1 MGRLEALLAA
11 NPFPGLR
18 AFTPAESDRF
28 FGRRKQIDEL
38 LNLLATRRLIAVA
51 GASGSG
57 KSSLVLAGLIST
69 LARRHAQGEGDTD
82 YTDWQPVVMR
92 PGGAPLGQ
100 LALALSKALG
110 PANADLAEQARR
122 ADTLFGQLSLGS
134 NGLVEVVRRAR
145 LAEERQLLL
154 VVDQF
159 EELFR
164 FTKVSGGATDAE
176 EARAFVKL
184 LLQAAADR
192 DLPLRIVLTLRTD
205 ALGSCAEFANLP
217 EAVSRG
223 QYLVPRLTRE
233 QRKEAITKPVDLR
246 DARIAPRLVQ
256 RLLNDVSDDFDDLPV
271 MQHALSRTWAHW
283 AQASQGDRPI
293 DIEDYLAVGGAT
305 EALSRHADEAA
316 HSVAWPNNAD
326 PVMVSAMVSK
336 VFRALTERRPE
347 GAEVRRPLSFD
358 TLCAVCGP
366 DDTPA
371 LKAQVRAAVAAV
383 VERFRQPGTAFLL
396 PPSDVPLASNPVI
409 DISHESL
416 IRQWQRLRGWVADEA
431 TARTEL
437 LRLVN
442 EAQRHDDAG
451 GDLWRGRNLE
461 RALEWQASTRPTAA
475 WVGLCTGGQGA
486 APFAS
491 AQRFITDSQAD
502 ARREQQRDQRRL
514 WGMRGLAAAVLVLAV
529 GTAVNNAIKHRLGR
543 ATELASLALLELPR
557 DPALSAHLA
566 VMALDHDDRATQAE
580 PVLRQAMAALEVAYT
595 EKVLSFGGPVA
606 DMRLSAD
613 GALLVVAA
621 QQTAT
626 VIDTTTWDKDRGVVL
641 KFPKP
646 LRKAWLV
653 ANGTWVLAL
662 DEGGQVQAQP
672 VAGGAVTPM
681 ACSGP
686 DNPVSIA
693 AVSPP
698 DAQGNAALA
707 LGCFDGE
714 IVSAKVTA
722 QGLSD
727 RFLLTR
733 STGPTITALG
743 FSGDGQYLASGDSV
757 GHGQI
762 WKPGHAGPW
771 LNTAAIRH
779 DEAIRDIGFH
789 QRDLRLL
796 ATASDDGTA
805 AVWTLDLPH
814 RSIVPG
820 SPFEPATAK
829 LLHRR
834 PVALARFAGRAD
846 DPNKLLSMADKRVYF
861 WNDETHRDV
870 REHDDAVTDATV
882 SEDGEWIVSASADG
896 TARVWSTRLGT
907 AVAVLRGHRSQLS
920 RALFGPNHA
929 VLTASDDNMVRVWR
943 VQPPL
948 LLEARSGRL
957 QVAVVRGHE
966 PAGALLC
973 GERSDDDALVT
984 AKPAAGKGAPK
995 SAAAAAPALCRMVAL
1010 TDLSQRSDAALAE
1023 FKANAAGVVNAS
1035 LSADGQ
1041 WLLGQPQSAVVSH
1054 RQVLWAVKTQT
1065 LLEPAW
1071 LEGIVKGA
1079 FARDAPRLA
1088 AIKANGGLV
1097 VWDISGLGGAAPSV
1111 VTEVLP
1117 VAGHAT
1123 PSLLAISPDGRW
1135 LATADGKQISLRDI
1149 STAAATPQ
1157 LLAGHTGDVRAL
1169 SFSRD
1174 SQRIVS
1180 AGADR
1185 SALVWSVAG
1194 RAQPVLLSGG
1204 HTAALTAAA
1213 FSPDG
1218 KLVATGS
1225 SDATIR
1231 LWDSSNGR
1239 MVAALTRHSQA
1250 VNGVAFGADDNSILS
1265 VSDDGTAKLGA
1276 CTACTVGLAEL
1287 RAQVAQ
1293 RIALDPLVKT
1303 ELDALPQPW
1312 FPWLRWPHLR
1322 STQPIKLF

>member
-1 MGRLEALLAA
+1 MSRTQALLDA

-18 AFTPAESDRF
+18 AFKPTEADRF
-28 FGRRKQIDEL
+28 FGRRQQIDEL

-57 KSSLVLAGLIST
+57 KSSLVLAGLISR
-69 LARRHAQGEGDTD
+69 LAQRHAQGEDD
-82 YTDWQPVVMR
+82 TDWQAVVMR

-110 PANADLAEQARR
+110 PADADAAEQARR

-134 NGLVEVVRRAR
+134 NGLVEVLRRAR
-145 LAEERQLLL
+145 LGQDRQLLL

-164 FTKVSGGATDAE
+164 FTQVSGGATDTE

-184 LLQAAADR
+184 LLQAAADP
-192 DLPLRIVLTLRTD
+192 DLPLRTVLTLRTD

-223 QYLVPRLTRE
+223 QYLVPRLKRE
-233 QRKEAITKPVDLR
+233 QRKEAITKPVALR
-246 DARIAPRLVQ
+246 GARIAPRLVQ

-283 AQASQGDRPI
+283 AQASQGNRPI

-316 HSVAWPNNAD
+316 DSVAWPNSAD
-326 PVMVSAMVSK
+326 PVMVSTMVSK

-416 IRQWQRLRGWVADEA
+416 IRQWQRLRGWVHDEA

-442 EAQRHDDAG
+442 EAQRHDNVG

-475 WVGLCTGGQGA
+475 WVGLCTGGEGA

-514 WGMRGLAAAVLVLAV
+514 WGMRGLTAAVLVLAV
-529 GTAVNNAIKHRLGR
+529 GAAVNNAIKHRLSR

-580 PVLRQAMAALEVAYT
+580 PVLRQAMAALEVAHT

-606 DMRLSAD
+606 DMRLSTDNRA
-613 GALLVVAA
+613 LVVAA

-626 VIDTTTWDKDRGVVL
+626 VIDTKTWQPRGAAL
-641 KFPKP
+641 KFPAP

-653 ANGTWVLAL
+653 ANQAWVLAL
-662 DEGGQVQAQP
+662 DEAGNMQAQP
-672 VAGGAVTPM
+672 AAGGSVTAL
-681 ACSGP
+681 ACSGQG
-686 DNPVSIA
+686 NPAFTA

-698 DAQGNAALA
+698 DAQGNAAVA

-714 IVSAKVTA
+714 IVSATVTA
-722 QGLSD
+722 QGLSG
-727 RFLLTR
+727 RQSLSKGGGATV
-733 STGPTITALG
+733 TALG
-743 FSGDGQYLASGDSV
+743 FSGDGRFLASGDGA

-762 WKPGHAGPW
+762 WKPGQAGPW
-771 LNTAAIRH
+771 LNTASIRH
-779 DEAIRDIGFH
+779 NAAIRDIGFH

-805 AVWTLDLPH
+805 AVWTLDLPNH
-814 RSIVPG
+814 SIVPG
-820 SPFEPATAK
+820 SPAEVATAM
-829 LLHRR
+829 LQHRR

-846 DPNKLLSMADKRVYF
+846 DPNKLLSMAGKKVFF
-861 WNDETHRDV
+861 WNDESHREV
-870 REHDDAVTDATV
+870 RDHDDTVTDATV
-882 SEDGEWIVSASADG
+882 SDDGEWIVSASADG

-907 AVAVLRGHRSQLS
+907 AVAVLQGHRSQLS
-920 RALFGPNHA
+920 RALFGPDRA
-929 VLTASDDNMVRVWR
+929 VLTASDDNTVRVWR

-948 LLEARSGRL
+948 LLVAQPGRL
-957 QVAVVRGHE
+957 YAALVERAGPDAV
-966 PAGALLC
+966 LC
-973 GERSDDDALVT
+973 GEQSGDEPSATRT
-984 AKPAAGKGAPK
+984 ASGKRAAKEPVM
-995 SAAAAAPALCRMVAL
+995 SALCRVVAL
-1010 TDLSQRSDAALAE
+1010 TDLTLRGDAAQAE
-1023 FKANAAGVVNAS
+1023 FKANAASVLSAS
-1035 LSADGQ
+1035 VSADGL
-1041 WLLGQPQSAVVSH
+1041 WLLAQPQSAPANHRPLLWSVKSKALLDAPWLDGVS
-1054 RQVLWAVKTQT
+1054 VAS
-1065 LLEPAW
+1065 
-1071 LEGIVKGA
+1071 

-1088 AIKANGGLV
+1088 AITAHGGV
-1097 VWDISGLGGAAPSV
+1097 MVWDSSALAGAAPRAV
-1111 VTEVLP
+1111 AEVSP
-1117 VAGHAT
+1117 VAGHVS

-1135 LATADGKQISLRDI
+1135 LATADGKQISLLD
-1149 STAAATPQ
+1149 TAASPVKSRA
-1157 LLAGHTGDVRAL
+1157 LAGHSGDIRDLA
-1169 SFSRD
+1169 FSRD
-1174 SQRIVS
+1174 SQRLVS
-1180 AGADR
+1180 AAADR
-1185 SALVWSVAG
+1185 SALVWTLLSQAG
-1194 RAQPVLLSGG
+1194 PTVLSGG

-1218 KLVATGS
+1218 KLVATAS
-1225 SDATIR
+1225 SDASVR
-1231 LWDSSNGR
+1231 LWDSASGR
-1239 MVAALTRHSQA
+1239 AVAALNRHSQA
-1250 VNGVAFGADDNSILS
+1250 VNAVAFGAQDNAILS

-1276 CTACTVGLAEL
+1276 CTACTIGLAEL
-1287 RAQVAQ
+1287 RAQVKQ
-1293 RIALDPLVKT
+1293 QIALNPLVKA
-1303 ELDALPQPW
+1303 ELDDLPQPW
-1312 FPWLRWPHLR
+1312 LPWLRWPHM
-1322 STQPIKLF
+1322 TAGPKPIKLF